1 MVHKLFDKKTELEVN
16 VNEVLSQELHK
27 PVNKKLK
34 IRKVDDRFK
43 DNIWAAN
50 MRTLSS
56 FNHVAKYLLCVIDVL
71 TKYGWVKHLG
81 D

>member
-43 DNIWAAN
+43 DNIWAA
-50 MRTLSS
+50 
-56 FNHVAKYLLCVIDVL
+56 I
-71 TKYGWVKHLG
+71 
-81 D
+81 